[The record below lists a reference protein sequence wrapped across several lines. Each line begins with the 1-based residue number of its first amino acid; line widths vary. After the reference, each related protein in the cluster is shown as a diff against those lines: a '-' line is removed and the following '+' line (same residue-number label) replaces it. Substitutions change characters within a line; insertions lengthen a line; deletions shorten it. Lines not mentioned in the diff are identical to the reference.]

1 MAETPPPA
9 ARQRW
14 MAALARASAAELA
27 ERLAQAPA
35 LPDFVR
41 LRGPETGL
49 VMVRGRAGGG
59 GAPFNLGETAV
70 TRCSVRDAAG
80 RIGHAYVRGRDATQ
94 AELAARL
101 DAVLQDDDLQDAYD
115 RAVVTPL
122 REAQDALRAQDA
134 RRAAATRVQ
143 FFTLA
148 TMRST

>member
-1 MAETPPPA
+1 MAI
-9 ARQRW
+9 
-14 MAALARASAAELA
+14 LARASAAELS
-27 ERLAQAPA
+27 LHLQDAPA
-35 LPDFVR
+35 LPSHVL

-70 TRCSVRDAAG
+70 TRCSVRDEAG
-80 RIGHAYVRGRDATQ
+80 RIGHAYVRGRDRIQ

-101 DAVLQDDDLQDAYD
+101 DAVLQDNTLHDAYD
-115 RAVVTPL
+115 RAVVAPL
-122 REAQDALRAQDA
+122 GAAQTEAVAQNA
-134 RRAAATRVQ
+134 RKAAATRVQ

>member
-1 MAETPPPA
+1 MAI
-9 ARQRW
+9 
-14 MAALARASAAELA
+14 LARASAATLTDH
-27 ERLAQAPA
+27 LHHAPE
-35 LPDFVR
+35 LPDYVR

-59 GAPFNLGETAV
+59 GGAFNLGETTV

-80 RIGHAYVRGRDATQ
+80 RIGHAYVRGRDQTQ

-101 DAVLQDDDLQDAYD
+101 DAVLQDPILHDTYAT
-115 RAVVTPL
+115 AVIDPL
-122 REAQDALRAQDA
+122 AAAQAESIAQNA
-134 RRAAATRVQ
+134 RKAAATRVQ